1 GRLPEARQVAEAA
14 MEGYDREGTNLM
26 PSWRLR
32 GVALVA
38 AYDGR
43 VDEARRLAK
52 QGLELALADGNLV
65 VATFHR
71 HILGFVALSLEGYE
85 EADAELTAA
94 AGLAAQTGK
103 RHPARFKLE
112 GDRIEFALAQGRLA
126 DAETIVAT
134 MEHATATVPT
144 PWVRAVGLRCRAML
158 DAAHGDLDGALAGL
172 ERALVEHDALP
183 MPFELAR
190 TLLAKGQL
198 HRRRKEKR
206 RASETLNESLALFEE
221 IGT

>member
-52 QGLELALADGNLV
+52 GGLELALADGNLV
-65 VATFHR
+65 VATFHH
-71 HILGFVALSLEGYE
+71 HILGFVALSLEQYDG
-85 EADAELTAA
+85 ADAECTAG
-94 AGLAAQTGK
+94 AGPAAQTGK

-112 GDRIEFALAQGRLA
+112 GDRIEVALARGRLEE
-126 DAETIVAT
+126 AEMIVAT
-134 MEHATATVPT
+134 MGRAAATVPT
-144 PWVRAVGLRCRAML
+144 PWVSAVGLRCRAML
-158 DAAHGDLDGALAGL
+158 DAARGDVEGGIAVL
-172 ERALVEHDALP
+172 ERVLVEHEA
-183 MPFELAR
+183 
-190 TLLAKGQL
+190 
-198 HRRRKEKR
+198 
-206 RASETLNESLALFEE
+206 
-221 IGT
+221 